1 MSLEICHRHFDD
13 RRSGCLDLFLGH
25 GIKPRS
31 LTVVV
36 RRDESAVDVDR
47 VDGARGRA
55 PFQHFGDKLCDA
67 HDDLIS
73 SPNGNRLMSIMMQ

>member
-36 RRDESAVDVDR
+36 RRDERPS
-47 VDGARGRA
+47 
-55 PFQHFGDKLCDA
+55 
-67 HDDLIS
+67 
-73 SPNGNRLMSIMMQ
+73 MSIVSMVRMA